1 MTYKKN
7 RIKVVF
13 VLIYN
18 HMKKEKIFWIIIF
31 RMIKI
36 TETISV
42 RIMTIKIAVTGA
54 VVVMT
59 AKGKIERF

>member
-54 VVVMT
+54 VVVMM

>member
-59 AKGKIERF
+59 AKGKIERS